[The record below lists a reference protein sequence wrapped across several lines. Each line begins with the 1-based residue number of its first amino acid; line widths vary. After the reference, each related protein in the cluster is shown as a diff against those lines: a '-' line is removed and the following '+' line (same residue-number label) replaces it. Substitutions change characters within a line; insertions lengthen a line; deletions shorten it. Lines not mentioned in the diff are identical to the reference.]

1 MKYLASF
8 RTTLKASRYMF
19 RALALV
25 LWLLIAFSSV
35 FYIVNALH
43 QRESE
48 IRQEFNLSSDQ
59 AQRFIQRTSDV
70 MKELK
75 YIAENRL
82 SAENGVLSPR
92 GRETQADVPAFEPLF
107 ADSDCSAMSNTWR
120 GSLESLAWFM
130 RYWRDNF
137 SAAYDL
143 NRVFLIGSDNLCM
156 TNFGLRDMPVERDT
170 ALKALHE
177 RINKYRNAPQDDSG
191 SNLYWISE
199 GPRLGVGYFYAL
211 TPVYLANRLQALL
224 GVEQTIRMENFFLP
238 GTLPMGV
245 TILDENGHTLIS
257 LTGPESKIK
266 GDPRWMQE
274 RSGLAIRKGS
284 GSWC

>member
-1 MKYLASF
+1 MISRRCIIFQRRENIAVTRFYRYLNPLHRSPEAELRPFEIPCFF

-92 GRETQADVPAFEPLF
+92 GRETQTDVPAFEPLF

-143 NRVFLIGSDNLCM
+143 NRVF
-156 TNFGLRDMPVERDT
+156 
-170 ALKALHE
+170 
-177 RINKYRNAPQDDSG
+177 
-191 SNLYWISE
+191 
-199 GPRLGVGYFYAL
+199 
-211 TPVYLANRLQALL
+211 
-224 GVEQTIRMENFFLP
+224 
-238 GTLPMGV
+238 
-245 TILDENGHTLIS
+245 
-257 LTGPESKIK
+257 
-266 GDPRWMQE
+266 
-274 RSGLAIRKGS
+274 
-284 GSWC
+284 

>member
-82 SAENGVLSPR
+82 SAENGVLSR
-92 GRETQADVPAFEPLF
+92 VDEKRRRMCL
-107 ADSDCSAMSNTWR
+107 R
-120 GSLESLAWFM
+120 
-130 RYWRDNF
+130 
-137 SAAYDL
+137 L
-143 NRVFLIGSDNLCM
+143 NRCLPTPIV
-156 TNFGLRDMPVERDT
+156 
-170 ALKALHE
+170 
-177 RINKYRNAPQDDSG
+177 PQ
-191 SNLYWISE
+191 
-199 GPRLGVGYFYAL
+199 
-211 TPVYLANRLQALL
+211 
-224 GVEQTIRMENFFLP
+224 
-238 GTLPMGV
+238 
-245 TILDENGHTLIS
+245 
-257 LTGPESKIK
+257 
-266 GDPRWMQE
+266 
-274 RSGLAIRKGS
+274 
-284 GSWC
+284 